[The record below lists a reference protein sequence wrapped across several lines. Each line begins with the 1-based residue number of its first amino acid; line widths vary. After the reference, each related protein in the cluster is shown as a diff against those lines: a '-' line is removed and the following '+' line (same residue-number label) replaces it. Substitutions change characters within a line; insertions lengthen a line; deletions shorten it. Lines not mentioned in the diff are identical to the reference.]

1 MLKWSPMFKWS
12 KVQVILAPYLIPHEY
27 ALHHIAPY
35 LSIPYLVIYHH
46 IPYPEDLKS
55 LRPIALWEMSPG
67 TATGCRRWFPSSI
80 TACMEY
86 EHVSSSGFRD
96 FQFRNLRTL
105 TIVKIAEAFSC
116 GWIWTCANQ
125 RRQHLWCICKSLR
138 GQRMISKSP
147 LLHVFML
154 LYIPHNPEIQTH
166 GIPKKQ
172 DTKPST
178 APVGGT
184 MYTPCT
190 TEIQSE
196 LSVVTSPRM
205 ARRSCSSTRPRSS
218 GFPFEVIR
226 SLVPSLH
233 LVQHRNSEGGPCSDE
248 QGHWTSSV
256 HRFCRTSLIWKVLVS
271 EEKTAKHTRHLL
283 LAARPRASKSSK
295 ILFCRSFHV
304 LLSINR
310 RDSIWIVF
318 VWIQKVWI
326 FNESIQLY
334 VKESGSLCRNRSEQ
348 NWNKRW

>member
-1 MLKWSPMFKWS
+1 M
-12 KVQVILAPYLIPHEY
+12 
-27 ALHHIAPY
+27 
-35 LSIPYLVIYHH
+35 
-46 IPYPEDLKS
+46 
-55 LRPIALWEMSPG
+55 
-67 TATGCRRWFPSSI
+67 
-80 TACMEY
+80 
-86 EHVSSSGFRD
+86 
-96 FQFRNLRTL
+96 NLNL
-105 TIVKIAEAFSC
+105 
-116 GWIWTCANQ
+116 
-125 RRQHLWCICKSLR
+125 CKSKTPASL
-138 GQRMISKSP
+138 GAYASHYVAQRMISKSP

-154 LYIPHNPEIQTH
+154 PYIPHNPEIQTH

-256 HRFCRTSLIWKVLVS
+256 HRFCRTSLI
-271 EEKTAKHTRHLL
+271 
-283 LAARPRASKSSK
+283 
-295 ILFCRSFHV
+295 
-304 LLSINR
+304 
-310 RDSIWIVF
+310 
-318 VWIQKVWI
+318 
-326 FNESIQLY
+326 
-334 VKESGSLCRNRSEQ
+334 
-348 NWNKRW
+348 